1 MPTISVIIPCFNHA
15 AEALACLASLEK
27 QTFTDFEVILVD
39 DGSTDGLTT
48 KLEGKIWP
56 FPFRFRRLE
65 KNQGAP
71 VARNLGFKESV
82 GDEVI
87 FLDAD
92 ADLVPTALEKM
103 HAALAAHPDAAFA
116 YPSFKFGSKLFKGR
130 PFDVEFLK
138 RKNYIHT
145 SALMRRSAFPGFDES
160 LKKFQ
165 DWDLWLTIAEKGGKG
180 VWIDEVLFTLKPR
193 ENGMSRWVPKVL
205 FWIPWDV
212 FGYLPAEVKKYRDA
226 EEIVMVKHGYVTE
239 AMKRDELEMKRR
251 ALGWTTVIVAVELLS
266 RLVIFHGFWNG
277 VVAWTLAAAMLVL
290 TIVRPSGALAV
301 LLVELLIGSK
311 GALFKW
317 GGDENNNGGV
327 SLRILLFAAFGLGW
341 IVTVFRA
348 KSWKQWPALLD
359 GRWSYVALAALIV
372 YGYVLGYLNHNEPYL
387 AQDANAWAAWFMLLP
402 VLDLVQRERGN
413 LRRDLLTALV
423 AALFWLCFKTLFLF
437 YFFGHGYLSV
447 ATGMYLWVRR
457 TGVGEVTRVALNAFR
472 IFFQSHIYT
481 VPTLIGI
488 FSWQAHDKPR
498 KTWMLWLGVLS
509 AATVLISLSRSF
521 WIGLAV
527 GLSVAAALAWRE
539 TKRVPFKA
547 ARQVA
552 VRFGVA
558 LLVIAGILALPI
570 PPVDTTSL
578 FGVLS
583 SRANLGEDAAVS
595 RWHLFSVLKDKIKGS
610 PMLGYGFGAT
620 VTYESKDP
628 RIIAETGGLYT
639 TYAFEWGWLEHW
651 IKFGI
656 LGIPVMLWVL
666 ISLGWRI
673 WKDEEMEIWMRV
685 GCRWNQEQIHIC
697 P

>member
-1 MPTISVIIPCFNHA
+1 MSDVGKVERITQNRVVQMFRDELDYRYLGNWEEREGNSNIEETLLQSYL
-15 AEALACLASLEK
+15 AEAGYSMEQISRALDSLRREANNPSRTLYANNQAVYSKLRYGVDIQTGAGQKHEKVWLINWEEPEKNHFAIAEEVTLHGNHERRPDVAIYVNGIALGVLELKRSTVSIGDGIRQAISNQSKEFNEWFYPTVQFVMAGNDSEGLRYGTIGTPEKYFLKWKEDEDDNSRFKLDKYLLKVCEKRRFLELIRDFIVFDAGVKKLPRHHQYFGIKLAQERAKELRSGIIWHTQGSGKSIVMVLLAQWILENNPNARVCIITDRDELDKQIKDVFAAAGHQIYRTSSGRDLMAQLEK
-27 QTFTDFEVILVD
+27 PENRLLCSLVHKFGRRTDDFDAFIAELKANPRPVTGEVFVFVDECHRTQSGKLNKAMKALLPGAVFIGFTGTPLLRRDKQTTMEVFGSYIHTYKFNEAVEDEVILVD

-251 ALGWTTVIVAVELLS
+251 ALGWTTVIVAV
-266 RLVIFHGFWNG
+266 
-277 VVAWTLAAAMLVL
+277 
-290 TIVRPSGALAV
+290 
-301 LLVELLIGSK
+301 
-311 GALFKW
+311 
-317 GGDENNNGGV
+317 
-327 SLRILLFAAFGLGW
+327 
-341 IVTVFRA
+341 
-348 KSWKQWPALLD
+348 
-359 GRWSYVALAALIV
+359 
-372 YGYVLGYLNHNEPYL
+372 
-387 AQDANAWAAWFMLLP
+387 
-402 VLDLVQRERGN
+402 
-413 LRRDLLTALV
+413 LV
-423 AALFWLCFKTLFLF
+423 A
-437 YFFGHGYLSV
+437 
-447 ATGMYLWVRR
+447 
-457 TGVGEVTRVALNAFR
+457 
-472 IFFQSHIYT
+472 
-481 VPTLIGI
+481 
-488 FSWQAHDKPR
+488 
-498 KTWMLWLGVLS
+498 
-509 AATVLISLSRSF
+509 
-521 WIGLAV
+521 
-527 GLSVAAALAWRE
+527 
-539 TKRVPFKA
+539 
-547 ARQVA
+547 
-552 VRFGVA
+552 
-558 LLVIAGILALPI
+558 
-570 PPVDTTSL
+570 
-578 FGVLS
+578 
-583 SRANLGEDAAVS
+583 
-595 RWHLFSVLKDKIKGS
+595 
-610 PMLGYGFGAT
+610 GA
-620 VTYESKDP
+620 
-628 RIIAETGGLYT
+628 
-639 TYAFEWGWLEHW
+639 
-651 IKFGI
+651 
-656 LGIPVMLWVL
+656 
-666 ISLGWRI
+666 
-673 WKDEEMEIWMRV
+673 
-685 GCRWNQEQIHIC
+685 
-697 P
+697 